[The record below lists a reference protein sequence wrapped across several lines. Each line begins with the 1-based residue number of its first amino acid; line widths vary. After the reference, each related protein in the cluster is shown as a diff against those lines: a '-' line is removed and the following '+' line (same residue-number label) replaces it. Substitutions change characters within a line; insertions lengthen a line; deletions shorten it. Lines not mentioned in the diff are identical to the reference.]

1 MAAGSTYRK
10 KTCRMKTLPVFHL
23 FWSPD
28 MPQTR
33 SRFFDDLSKLMTDAA
48 GLADGARR
56 EVDAAVRSQL
66 ERLLASMDVVM
77 REEFEA
83 VRDMAALARA
93 ENDRLRE
100 RIAALEAKLDSI
112 ATQSARSTP
121 QP

>member
-1 MAAGSTYRK
+1 
-10 KTCRMKTLPVFHL
+10 
-23 FWSPD
+23 

-48 GLADGARR
+48 GLAEGARR
-56 EVDAAVRSQL
+56 EVDTALRGQL
-66 ERLLASMDVVM
+66 ERLLAGMDVVT

-100 RIAALEAKLDSI
+100 RVAALEAKLGVGPS
-112 ATQSARSTP
+112 QSAP
-121 QP
+121 QA